1 MCALTT
7 YVCIL
12 QTYLFEV
19 ELMWVRAQVCEFKMS
34 CLSLY
39 VPVLCVCVC
48 ARVHVRTRVRGP
60 FVVPTAPRWESLHCP
75 SATSRAAHLAGGSWR
90 DCS

>member
-48 ARVHVRTRVRGP
+48 ARVHVRTCAWALCGSNR
-60 FVVPTAPRWESLHCP
+60 PTLGKPALSQR
-75 SATSRAAHLAGGSWR
+75 HL
-90 DCS
+90 